1 MKHLEQLPD
10 MLTAQHI
17 ATFLQI
23 SRRRVY
29 ELFQMKEDAGG
40 IRNFDIGNSKRVDK
54 EDFIRWIETQ
64 KEKKQKVWEV

>member
-29 ELFQMKEDAGG
+29 ELFQMKEDVGG